1 MPTAI
6 FHRQQS
12 DKLLS
17 DKKRLTDVGLFFHRQ
32 VQAKNILKEH
42 AGKCRINK
50 KKKNS
55 AKIVSL
61 RERIGCAVMVLTDNS
76 NYLQ

>member
-1 MPTAI
+1 MLVSFFI
-6 FHRQQS
+6 
-12 DKLLS
+12 DKYKQKNYKS
-17 DKKRLTDVGLFFHRQ
+17 
-32 VQAKNILKEH
+32 KNILKEH

-61 RERIGCAVMVLTDNS
+61 RERIGVT
-76 NYLQ
+76 

>member
-1 MPTAI
+1 MLVSFFI
-6 FHRQQS
+6 
-12 DKLLS
+12 DKYKQKNYKS
-17 DKKRLTDVGLFFHRQ
+17 
-32 VQAKNILKEH
+32 KNILKEH
-42 AGKCRINK
+42 VGKYRINK
-50 KKKNS
+50 KKKN

>member
-1 MPTAI
+1 MLVSFFI
-6 FHRQQS
+6 
-12 DKLLS
+12 DKYKQKNYKS
-17 DKKRLTDVGLFFHRQ
+17 
-32 VQAKNILKEH
+32 KNILKEH

-55 AKIVSL
+55 AKIVSW

>member
-1 MPTAI
+1 MLVSFFI
-6 FHRQQS
+6 
-12 DKLLS
+12 DKYKQKNYKS
-17 DKKRLTDVGLFFHRQ
+17 
-32 VQAKNILKEH
+32 KNILKEH
-42 AGKCRINK
+42 AGKYRIN

>member
-1 MPTAI
+1 M
-6 FHRQQS
+6 QENVE
-12 DKLLS
+12 
-17 DKKRLTDVGLFFHRQ
+17 LT
-32 VQAKNILKEH
+32 
-42 AGKCRINK
+42 
-50 KKKNS
+50 KKNS

>member
-1 MPTAI
+1 MQENI
-6 FHRQQS
+6 E
-12 DKLLS
+12 
-17 DKKRLTDVGLFFHRQ
+17 LT
-32 VQAKNILKEH
+32 
-42 AGKCRINK
+42 

>member
-1 MPTAI
+1 MLVSFFI
-6 FHRQQS
+6 
-12 DKLLS
+12 DKYKQKNYKS
-17 DKKRLTDVGLFFHRQ
+17 
-32 VQAKNILKEH
+32 KNILKEH

-76 NYLQ
+76 NYLL

>member
-1 MPTAI
+1 MLVSFFI
-6 FHRQQS
+6 
-12 DKLLS
+12 DKYKQKNYKS
-17 DKKRLTDVGLFFHRQ
+17 
-32 VQAKNILKEH
+32 KNILKEH

-76 NYLQ
+76 NYCKRQILRLPLNLTPLL

>member
-1 MPTAI
+1 M
-6 FHRQQS
+6 QENVE
-12 DKLLS
+12 
-17 DKKRLTDVGLFFHRQ
+17 LT
-32 VQAKNILKEH
+32 
-42 AGKCRINK
+42 K

-61 RERIGCAVMVLTDNS
+61 WERIGCAVMVLTDNS